1 MSTLSKRATI
11 YLDPA
16 LHKALRIKSIET
28 SKSMS
33 KLINEAVKMALAED
47 AEDMAAFETRAGEPL
62 IPFKDVLKELKKDG
76 RI

>member
-16 LHKALRIKSIET
+16 LHKALKIKSLET

-47 AEDMAAFETRAGEPL
+47 AEDLASFETRAGEPL
-62 IPFKDVLKELKKDG
+62 ILFKDVLKELKKDG